1 MSLLKP
7 LLVFM
12 LAALAAATAVACDS
26 AATES
31 GTNACV
37 EV

>member
-1 MSLLKP
+1 MSLRKP
-7 LLVFM
+7 HLMFVF
-12 LAALAAATAVACDS
+12 AALAPAAADASDS

>member
-1 MSLLKP
+1 MSLPKP
-7 LLVFM
+7 FLMFVF
-12 LAALAAATAVACDS
+12 AALAAAAAVACDS